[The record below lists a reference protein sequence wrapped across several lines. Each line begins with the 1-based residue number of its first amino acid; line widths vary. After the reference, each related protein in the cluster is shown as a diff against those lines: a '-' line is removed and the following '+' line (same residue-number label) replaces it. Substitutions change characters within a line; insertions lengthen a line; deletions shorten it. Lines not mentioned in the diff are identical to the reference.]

1 MYIPSLKG
9 FTYNAMMYQFEMLIC
24 HLQKNVEANFKSNGS
39 QLGKILSEKVLL
51 LLPPVLQPG

>member
-24 HLQKNVEANFKSNGS
+24 HLQKNVEANFKSNAS
-39 QLGKILSEKVLL
+39 QLLKIISEKVLF
-51 LLPPVLQPG
+51 LLPFFLQTE